1 MEGDA
6 ADFEWPSSC
15 LNRSAA
21 SLASSSVNALAG
33 ISRARDAASPDQ
45 SGVKSLLPCCSALAR
60 NGSSSANGSG
70 KSAAASDSGPS
81 SRQAAAF
88 V

>member
-1 MEGDA
+1 VA
-6 ADFEWPSSC
+6 
-15 LNRSAA
+15 SAQAREDLPWWISIVA
-21 SLASSSVNALAG
+21 SWCSAP
-33 ISRARDAASPDQ
+33 SPDQ